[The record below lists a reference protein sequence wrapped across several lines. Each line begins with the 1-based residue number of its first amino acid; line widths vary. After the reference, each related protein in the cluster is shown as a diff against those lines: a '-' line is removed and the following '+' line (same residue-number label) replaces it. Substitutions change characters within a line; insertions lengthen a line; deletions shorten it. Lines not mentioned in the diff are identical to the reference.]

1 MGWGATRDFI
11 AEVAATLDLDINVD
25 AVGESRLPWYSR
37 SIDSTYL
44 TGKRVFVFADGS
56 HAIAAARVARDEMGF
71 EVVGLGTY
79 SRERARDVR
88 AAAKEYGLEALITD
102 NYLEVEAKVQEL
114 QPEMVLGT
122 QMERHI
128 ASAWDSLCCHFH
140 PRPRPGL
147 PGPILATD
155 GVRGCECT
163 VRYLGSPFDHGSR
176 RTSLAHV
183 P

>member
-11 AEVAATLDLDINVD
+11 TEVAATLDLDINVD

-79 SRERARDVR
+79 SRSELAMF
-88 AAAKEYGLEALITD
+88 
-102 NYLEVEAKVQEL
+102 VQ
-114 QPEMVLGT
+114 
-122 QMERHI
+122 
-128 ASAWDSLCCHFH
+128 
-140 PRPRPGL
+140 L
-147 PGPILATD
+147 PKSTG
-155 GVRGCECT
+155 
-163 VRYLGSPFDHGSR
+163 
-176 RTSLAHV
+176 
-183 P
+183 

>member
-128 ASAWDSLCCHFH
+128 AKRLGIPCAVISL
-140 PRPRPGL
+140 
-147 PGPILATD
+147 
-155 GVRGCECT
+155 
-163 VRYLGSPFDHGSR
+163 
-176 RTSLAHV
+176 SLIHI
-183 P
+183 